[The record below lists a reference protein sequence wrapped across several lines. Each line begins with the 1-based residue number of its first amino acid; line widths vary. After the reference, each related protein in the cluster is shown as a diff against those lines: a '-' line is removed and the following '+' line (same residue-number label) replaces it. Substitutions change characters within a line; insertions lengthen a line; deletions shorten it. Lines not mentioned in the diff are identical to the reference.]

1 MTSDIHSRSAR
12 RALVG
17 LFALASSLMQ
27 GLPAL
32 AQDIAEA
39 PVSYATE
46 QADRGEEKYRK
57 ECADCHGDDLKGG
70 MNGGAPIRGLAF
82 EEKYFGDTAAS
93 NLYLY
98 MSTLMPPNSPGRFS
112 PAIYA
117 DLMAY
122 VLKRNGFR
130 AGAELPSDLDA
141 LDALIMVK

>member
-1 MTSDIHSRSAR
+1 MTSDICTPSAR

-17 LFALASSLMQ
+17 VFALASTLMQ
-27 GLPAL
+27 VMPAL
-32 AQDIAEA
+32 AQDTAEA

-57 ECADCHGDDLKGG
+57 ECSDCHGDDLKGG
-70 MNGGAPIRGLAF
+70 MNGGAPLRGLAF
-82 EEKYFGDTAAS
+82 EEKYAGDTAAS

-130 AGAELPSDLDA
+130 PGAELPSDLDA